1 MGLGS
6 RGVEVE
12 AMNEVISVDCGFDW
26 DDAYLLGHPAMDE
39 THREFVT
46 CIDALLKA
54 DDDTLPAALDALT
67 GHALRHFDD
76 ERAWM
81 DSGGPG
87 NEFPARDCHVDEHEK
102 VLASL
107 REVQESVAGGERQIA
122 RELGQALKDWFP
134 GHTDYMD
141 SALSQWLC
149 KRAFGGKPLVLKRLN
164 LKSA

>member
-1 MGLGS
+1 MS
-6 RGVEVE
+6 EV
-12 AMNEVISVDCGFDW
+12 MSVDCGFDW
-26 DDAYLLGHPAMDE
+26 EDTYLLGYPAMDD

-46 CIDALLKA
+46 CVDTLLRA

-67 GHALRHFDD
+67 RHALRHFD
-76 ERAWM
+76 EEHAWM

-87 NEFPARDCHVDEHEK
+87 NAFPARDCHVDEHEK

-107 REVQESVAGGERQIA
+107 REVQERVAGGERQIA

-164 LKSA
+164 LKST